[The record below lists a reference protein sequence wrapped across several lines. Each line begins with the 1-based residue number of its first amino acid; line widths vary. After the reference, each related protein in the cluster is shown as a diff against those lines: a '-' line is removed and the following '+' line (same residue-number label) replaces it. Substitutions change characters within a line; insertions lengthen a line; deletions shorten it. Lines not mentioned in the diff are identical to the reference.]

1 MREGLINNQDEKI
14 DTLISVIMLTYNR
27 QQFVGRMT
35 ECILAQTFHDFE
47 FIIVD
52 NGSTDDSGKI
62 ADRYAAKDDR
72 IHVIHREKGSI
83 GAGRNTGL
91 DKANGKYIAFVDDD
105 DTCTPD
111 FLQFLYDLIIEN
123 DADISICG
131 LKTSDANFLKIMDSE
146 EAVLTLLKRS
156 FYSVGL
162 PMKMFKRDLFEN
174 IKFLN
179 GSRFD
184 DIYITPKLL
193 AEAKRVAYQGGS
205 EKYTC
210 NRHEGNN
217 SAWTQHHE
225 LIDDSILREYLQVYD
240 ERTQWLCKRYPDKA
254 DEWRY
259 FNWSFMISMVEKV
272 KRLELHDCDD
282 ICEKSIHKLSDVRD
296 RFVALK
302 YTQDFEREWMEMYVG

>member
-1 MREGLINNQDEKI
+1 MDGMNINKAN
-14 DTLISVIMLTYNR
+14 ISVIMLTYNR
-27 QQFVGRMT
+27 QQFVGRMI
-35 ECILAQTFHDFE
+35 ECILAQTFRDFE

-62 ADRYAAKDDR
+62 ADEYAKEDSR
-72 IHVIHREKGSI
+72 IRVIHREKGTI

-91 DKANGKYIAFVDDD
+91 DAASGKYIAFVDDD

-162 PMKMFKRDLFEN
+162 PMKMFKRNLYEN
-174 IKFLN
+174 IKFLD

-225 LIDDSILREYLQVYD
+225 LLDDATLREYLKVYD
-240 ERTQWLCKRYPDKA
+240 ERTKWLCEKFPDKT
-254 DEWRY
+254 DEWMY

-272 KRLELHDCDD
+272 KRLSLTGCND
-282 ICEKSIHKLSDVRD
+282 ICERIVNELTLCKDYFLQSEYI
-296 RFVALK
+296 
-302 YTQDFEREWMEMYVG
+302 QDFEREWMERYVI